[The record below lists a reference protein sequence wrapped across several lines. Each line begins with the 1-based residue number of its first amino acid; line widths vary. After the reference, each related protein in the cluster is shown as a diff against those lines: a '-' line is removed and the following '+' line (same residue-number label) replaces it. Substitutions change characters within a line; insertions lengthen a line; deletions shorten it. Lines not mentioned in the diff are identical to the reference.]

1 MVRLARSITIF
12 SKPEASALFKSA
24 RTKLKEQGLEIRL
37 APKLKEFGRILI
49 VIPRR
54 SGNAAKRNRV
64 RRRLK
69 SIFYEEHLFEQ
80 GQDCIVL
87 VSRQAVELSFD
98 TLKDLLLQAFK
109 NAQ

>member
-1 MVRLARSITIF
+1 MARLARSISTF

-49 VIPRR
+49 VIPKR
-54 SGNAAKRNRV
+54 SGNAAKRNRA

-69 SIFYEEHLFEQ
+69 SIFYEERLFER
-80 GQDCIVL
+80 GQDCMVL
-87 VSRQAVELSFD
+87 VGRQAIELPFFE
-98 TLKDLLLQAFK
+98 LKALLQKAYEI
-109 NAQ
+109 A